1 MRDIVYLNFWVIVW
15 QRTKT
20 TKKLTYFNLVCI
32 WYRKQSFYLRC
43 KLVQTIYGK
52 ETSVYSICLGI
63 YLSKPLKN
71 SFLDH
76 IRDKV
81 FKNWPSKI
89 CGRQPLKNLKGYP
102 FRFFKGYVF
111 HKFYLVHSWI
121 LGLMYHEAAVW
132 EADSHD
138 QTFLIK
144 IFASN
149 IFCCC
154 CLI

>member
-1 MRDIVYLNFWVIVW
+1 MW

-20 TKKLTYFNLVCI
+20 KKKLTYFNLVCI
-32 WYRKQSFYLRC
+32 WYRKQSFDLRC
-43 KLVQTIYGK
+43 KLVQTIYRK
-52 ETSVYSICLGI
+52 ETSVYSIFLRV

-76 IRDKV
+76 MWDKV

-89 CGRQPLKNLKGYP
+89 CRRQPLKNLKEYP

-121 LGLMYHEAAVW
+121 LGLMYDKAAVW
-132 EADSHD
+132 EADS

-144 IFASN
+144 IFAYN